1 MADPAARRD
10 GLERRSIPADGGG
23 ARVKAEVSGETAG
36 PVVYLLVGLTGSGK
50 TTYAQRRLEPV
61 GAVRLSVDER
71 VHARYGR
78 YGADY
83 PERDYFALEAP
94 VVAEVREE
102 LVGLIVAGRDAVLD
116 HGLWLRSDREEW
128 KKLIA
133 EAGGRPRLLYFPV
146 DRSELLRRLDER
158 NRREDGNALTVTLE
172 ALDDFYAR
180 FEPPHDEGEEVIEP
194 GSF

>member
-1 MADPAARRD
+1 MRAGCAAEAEGSPKASRVGAWPIRPR
-10 GLERRSIPADGGG
+10 GGTESGRLERRSIPADGGG

-83 PERDYFALEAP
+83 PERDYFAL
-94 VVAEVREE
+94 
-102 LVGLIVAGRDAVLD
+102 
-116 HGLWLRSDREEW
+116 RS
-128 KKLIA
+128 A
-133 EAGGRPRLLYFPV
+133 
-146 DRSELLRRLDER
+146 R
-158 NRREDGNALTVTLE
+158 NWSA
-172 ALDDFYAR
+172 
-180 FEPPHDEGEEVIEP
+180 
-194 GSF
+194 